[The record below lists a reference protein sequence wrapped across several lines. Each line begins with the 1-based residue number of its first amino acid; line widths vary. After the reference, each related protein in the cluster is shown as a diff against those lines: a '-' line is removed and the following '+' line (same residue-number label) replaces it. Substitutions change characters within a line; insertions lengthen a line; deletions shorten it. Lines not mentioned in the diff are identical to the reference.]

1 MPAAEPE
8 ALDTSLG
15 SRTLELET
23 MRRVSLRLMPFL
35 FILYIF
41 NFLDRTN
48 VGLAALQM
56 NSDLGFSS
64 AAFGLG
70 AGVFFIGYCLFE
82 VPSNL
87 LLLKVGARR
96 WIARIMISWG
106 IIAAGMMFV
115 RTPMQFYVLRFLLG
129 VAEAGFFPA
138 VLFYLS
144 RWYPAAMRA
153 RSLAWFMI
161 AIPLSGAVGGP
172 LGAWLLDFDGRLGID
187 GWQWLFLVEGVPSTL
202 LGLVVLVYLTEQ
214 PEDARWL
221 RDDQRQWLVEQLERD
236 RANATAPHG
245 LPPLRA
251 LVHPLIWLAALPE
264 LLVTTAGYAYVF
276 WGPTLVRETLGLS
289 NSTMGWLLAGI
300 AILCALA
307 LVLMGASSDRSGE
320 RVLHAAACAFVVA
333 MACFAAGLLADPVAK
348 IVSLVVMQVAV
359 IAFLAPF
366 WTIPTILLSGSSAA
380 VGIALV
386 NAIGNV
392 GGFIGPSLIG
402 FLRKATGQDAGA
414 FYVLAVM
421 ALVASVVCLGM
432 RWNPAF
438 ARRKPVALAVPIPSP
453 H

>member
-1 MPAAEPE
+1 
-8 ALDTSLG
+8 
-15 SRTLELET
+15 
-23 MRRVSLRLMPFL
+23 MPFL
-35 FILYIF
+35 FVLYIF

-87 LLLKVGARR
+87 VLIRVGARR

-106 IIAAGMMFV
+106 ILAAAMMFV
-115 RTPMQFYVLRFLLG
+115 RTPAQFYILRFLLG

-138 VLFYLS
+138 VLYYLS
-144 RWYPAAMRA
+144 QWYPAALRA

-161 AIPLSGAVGGP
+161 AIPLAGAVGGP
-172 LGAWLLDFDGRLGID
+172 LGTWLLDFNGRMGLA
-187 GWQWLFLVEGVPSTL
+187 GWQWLFLVEGLPSVI
-202 LGLVVLVYLTEQ
+202 LGVVVLGYLTER

-221 RDDQRQWLVEQLERD
+221 TEAQRGWLAGQLAQDRERS
-236 RANATAPHG
+236 AAPHG

-251 LVHPLIWLAALPE
+251 LLHPLIWLAALPE

-276 WGPTLVRETLGLS
+276 WGPTLIRETLHLG
-289 NSTMGWLLAGI
+289 NMAMGWLIAGI
-300 AILCALA
+300 AVLSAAA
-307 LVLMGASSDRSGE
+307 LVLVGASSDRTGE

-333 MACFAAGLLADPVAK
+333 LACAGAALFADPVVK
-348 IVSLVVMQVAV
+348 ILSLVVMQVAV

-402 FLRKATGQDAGA
+402 FLKTATGNDNGA
-414 FYVLAVM
+414 FFTLSAM
-421 ALVASVVCLGM
+421 ALVASAICVGM
-432 RWNPAF
+432 RRSTALT
-438 ARRKPVALAVPIPSP
+438 RRAVT
-453 H
+453 